1 MDQRKHA
8 RYPVEYAGSFLGDGI
23 TATGVILNLSVAGC
37 RAHSERTIGRGELL
51 RVLIDVPRY
60 ETPLQMELAMVR
72 WSNGQEFGL
81 EFFGVPSDDQQRLRE
96 VVRVTEAASSL
107 RRDKKD

>member
-23 TATGVILNLSVAGC
+23 TASGVILNLSVAGC
-37 RAHSERTIGRGELL
+37 RAHSECTITGGDLL
-51 RVLIDVPRY
+51 RVLIDIPRY
-60 ETPLQMELAMVR
+60 QAPLQVELAMVR
-72 WSNGQEFGL
+72 WSNGQEFGM
-81 EFFGVPSDDQQRLRE
+81 EFLGAPFDDQRRLRE
-96 VVRVTEAASSL
+96 LIRETEDTNAR